1 MRLYLTELVELTE
14 STLQSQSWLMKAQA
28 AAAMSTIATKLDAS
42 LGPPHLGLLLT
53 ALTNGLAGRTWAG
66 KVGPSTLSSHRLFTR
81 LEGLNHKQRFGAEL
95 FIQRPA

>member
-1 MRLYLTELVELTE
+1 MAAVVSGTEGGVRLYLTELVELTE

-28 AAAMSTIATKLDAS
+28 AAAMSTIANKLDAS

-66 KVGPSTLSSHRLFTR
+66 KVDTSNSLFTLAGYTIR
-81 LEGLNHKQRFGAEL
+81 EA
-95 FIQRPA
+95 